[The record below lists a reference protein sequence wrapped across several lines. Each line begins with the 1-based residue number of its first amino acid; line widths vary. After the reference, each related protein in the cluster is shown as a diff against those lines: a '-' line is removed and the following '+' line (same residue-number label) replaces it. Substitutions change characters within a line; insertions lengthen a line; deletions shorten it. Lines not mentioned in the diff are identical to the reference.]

1 MSDPREPT
9 PPFGSSLLDDPAR
22 RVVIQDGEQISAARL
37 RELASRFV
45 GELSKIAPA
54 RVAVHAVR
62 ADVALAALIAGLETS
77 CEVLLLREVYPVA
90 DEFWKTC
97 EVAALFDETLK
108 LRHNW
113 GVGFRPAKPGVLL
126 TTSGTTGK
134 PKVAV
139 HDLDKLLGRVRSDQ
153 SGNRWLLSYHPASF
167 AGLQVLL
174 TAFCTRSELV
184 AFAGMTASELVARV
198 LASDVTYLSGTPT
211 FWRSLLLALPVV
223 GQASSL
229 SGGVNEYDPMSP
241 KEGTSHRT
249 GGTPAPL
256 SLRQITLGGE
266 AVDQSILDALRAAFP
281 EARIISIYA
290 STEAGALFA
299 VKDGLAG
306 FPASWLAEGVEGCQL
321 RIVDGVLQVLSPR
334 AMRGYLGDA
343 SKRAMTDD
351 GWLITGDVVE
361 VVAGRV
367 LFRGRVDNIL
377 NVGGGKVMPE
387 QVETALLEV
396 PVVRE
401 ARVYGIKNPLA
412 GDVLAADVVLA
423 QAVTEAEARRVIFSA
438 LSARLEPY
446 KVPRLYRFVD
456 KISVN
461 AAGKKIRVNP

>member
-1 MSDPREPT
+1 MSNP
-9 PPFGSSLLDDPAR
+9 SSPEATSKFASGLLDDPAR
-22 RVVIQDGEQISAARL
+22 LVVIQDGEQITASRL
-37 RELASRFV
+37 HELASGFAAK
-45 GELSKIAPA
+45 LSQIAPA

-62 ADVALAALIAGLETS
+62 ADVALAALIACMETG
-77 CEVLLLREVYPVA
+77 CEVLLLREVYPVE

-97 EVAALFDETLK
+97 EVVALFDEALK

-113 GVGFRPAKPGVLL
+113 GVGVRPAKPGILL

-139 HDLDKLLGRVRSDQ
+139 HELDKLLGRVRSDQ

-174 TAFCTRSELV
+174 TAFCTHSELV
-184 AFAGMTASELVARV
+184 AFAGMSASELVARV
-198 LASDVTYLSGTPT
+198 LASDVTHLSGTPT

-229 SGGVNEYDPMSP
+229 SGGASERVSSQTSAGD
-241 KEGTSHRT
+241 SHRT
-249 GGTPAPL
+249 GRMPVP
-256 SLRQITLGGE
+256 LRQITLGGE
-266 AVDQSILDALRAAFP
+266 AVDQSTLDALRAAFP
-281 EARIISIYA
+281 EARIIHIYA

-299 VKDGLAG
+299 VKDALAG
-306 FPASWLAEGVEGCQL
+306 FPARWLEEGVEGCRL

-343 SKRAMTDD
+343 PKRAMTDD

-367 LFRGRVDNIL
+367 LFRGRVDNVL

-412 GDVLAADVVLA
+412 GDVLAADVVLV
-423 QAVTEAEARRVIFSA
+423 QSVTEAEARKAIYSA

-461 AAGKKIRVNP
+461 AAGKKVRVKP